1 MVLSAASSLV
11 LCQSNLISKKKI
23 LTNRYCLQHS
33 PVPVIVVHPFQRRL
47 HRKQKRETDPDRQ
60 SYIALLKLAKQYS
73 SSSDSLVPTPNNPS
87 DTPIPGISVDTPDSL
102 SPDNGSTQTPREQ
115 VIGELDPTKEENPKS
130 QDSVVPELVDTLLA
144 DVNEA
149 LERERENVSPTDK
162 G

>member
-11 LCQSNLISKKKI
+11 LCQSTLISKFF

-60 SYIALLKLAKQYS
+60 SYVALLKLAKQYS

-87 DTPIPGISVDTPDSL
+87 DTPNPGITIDTPDSL
-102 SPDNGSTQTPREQ
+102 SPDESMQTPREQ
-115 VIGELDPTKEENPKS
+115 EIDEPEVTKEENAKL
-130 QDSVVPELVDTLLA
+130 QDSVARPELVDTPLA
-144 DVNEA
+144 DVEKA
-149 LERERENVSPTDK
+149 FERERENVSPTDK